1 MVLRY
6 LRIQQLGLHALS
18 GLRFIGCL
26 SAAATPVSNYD
37 YCLAAREDWLFKLL
51 FLISS
56 QMRLSGWSSIV
67 EFLAKHSWRLT
78 AIDSCNVIIINAR
91 LLICSFTRFS
101 NCSEKTFLS
110 YSPLYIIKLFVDR
123 SSSTVKVTHWLGED
137 VAPPIRPRLMALY
150 KCALI
155 DWLIDWL
162 IESILARIS
171 VFLRDFSSSLSFAQD
186 FAKPFLRY
194 YSFLLFSLIH
204 NRQQT
209 GYSQGWAQGSF
220 VEAEAEVEADSS
232 RPRRG
237 RLNSRQGRGEA
248 TPEKPSF
255 P

>member
-1 MVLRY
+1 MNCGVTLFENTAVR
-6 LRIQQLGLHALS
+6 LTCTFRPALH
-18 GLRFIGCL
+18 RM
-26 SAAATPVSNYD
+26 PVSCSYT
-37 YCLAAREDWLFKLL
+37 CVQLRLLSIAAREDWLFKLL

-110 YSPLYIIKLFVDR
+110 YSPSYIIKLFVDR

-155 DWLIDWL
+155 DWLIDWVN
-162 IESILARIS
+162 I
-171 VFLRDFSSSLSFAQD
+171 
-186 FAKPFLRY
+186 
-194 YSFLLFSLIH
+194 
-204 NRQQT
+204 
-209 GYSQGWAQGSF
+209 G
-220 VEAEAEVEADSS
+220 
-232 RPRRG
+232 
-237 RLNSRQGRGEA
+237 
-248 TPEKPSF
+248 
-255 P
+255 